1 MPEPARAPPPRT
13 PSSSSARARGPF
25 PPCGEQGADLG
36 GAETEGLA
44 ATGTTEARGS
54 GPAAAGTCARS
65 CSLFDSCRTMFPLLV
80 LLSQLPVVTFAF
92 PHCTR
97 SPSEE
102 SRHAREEVFTS
113 KEEANL
119 FIHRHLLYNRFDLE
133 LFTPGDLER
142 ECIEELC
149 NYEEAR
155 EIFVDEDKT
164 MKFWQEYSVRG
175 PTTKSDANRE
185 KIDVM
190 GLLTGLIAAG
200 VFLVILGL
208 VGYYLCITK
217 CHRQQYPGSSDIY
230 VRRGRHTPSII
241 FRRPEEAVLS
251 PSPPSLE
258 DTGLPSYEQA
268 VALTRK
274 QSVSPPPPYPGP
286 ANDFRVFKKS
296 MSLPSH

>member
-1 MPEPARAPPPRT
+1 M
-13 PSSSSARARGPF
+13 
-25 PPCGEQGADLG
+25 G
-36 GAETEGLA
+36 GAKTEGLA
-44 ATGTTEARGS
+44 AAGTTEARGS

>member
-1 MPEPARAPPPRT
+1 
-13 PSSSSARARGPF
+13 
-25 PPCGEQGADLG
+25 
-36 GAETEGLA
+36 
-44 ATGTTEARGS
+44 
-54 GPAAAGTCARS
+54 
-65 CSLFDSCRTMFPLLV
+65 MFTLLV
-80 LLSQLPVVTFAF
+80 LLSQLPVVTLAF

-97 SPSEE
+97 SPKE
-102 SRHAREEVFTS
+102 SGHAGEEVFTA

-119 FIHRHLLYNRFDLE
+119 FIHRRLLYNRFDLE

-164 MKFWQEYSVRG
+164 TAFWKEYSVKG
-175 PTTKSDANRE
+175 PATKSDANRE
-185 KIDVM
+185 KVDVM

-200 VFLVILGL
+200 VFLVIFGL
-208 VGYYLCITK
+208 LGYYLCITK
-217 CHRQQYPGSSDIY
+217 CNRQQYPSSSAAY
-230 VRRGRHTPSII
+230 VRTGRHTPSII
-241 FRRPEEAVLS
+241 FRRPEETALTLS
-251 PSPPSLE
+251 PPAME

-274 QSVSPPPPYPGP
+274 HSISPPPPYPGP
-286 ANDFRVFKKS
+286 ARGFRVFKKS